1 MRAKCSRSSLV
12 VEKSGV
18 GDGARGDGRL
28 LSPAWVDEV
37 FEKPAG
43 RHDTRTR
50 LCSSR
55 FTLMVRVVCKQA
67 DSVRA
72 ASLPEA
78 AAIVVSLPSV
88 YNTLEGIPPAIA
100 AAVVQESGRA
110 CAEVIDQMG
119 GRRPP
124 GLPSSRD

>member
-1 MRAKCSRSSLV
+1 MRAKFSRSSLV

-37 FEKPAG
+37 FEKTAG

-50 LCSSR
+50 LCSSL
-55 FTLMVRVVCKQA
+55 TLMVRVVCKQA

-78 AAIVVSLPSV
+78 AAIAVSLPSV
-88 YNTLEGIPPAIA
+88 YTTLEGSPPAIA

-110 CAEVIDQMG
+110 GAEVIDQMG

-124 GLPSSRD
+124 GLPSSWD